1 MIKFANCHLLFDF
14 SFYLSGGTT
23 IHSAFKL
30 GKFGTEYRSL
40 SDKSLAE
47 LRENLTCLKLII
59 IDEISLVSADILYII
74 HMKLREVFNTPKEA
88 LFANLNVILVS
99 DLLQIC
105 PMQGTLVFKTPLN
118 LKYKAN

>member
-1 MIKFANCHLLFDF
+1 M
-14 SFYLSGGTT
+14 
-23 IHSAFKL
+23 
-30 GKFGTEYRSL
+30 EYHSL